1 VLHST
6 FGEGEVTHILGAG
19 KKMNLAVKFS
29 GLGQKIIDPRTAH
42 IQLIHE

>member
-6 FGEGEVTHILGAG
+6 FGEGEVTHILGTG

-29 GLGQKIIDPRTAH
+29 GLGQKIIDPRTAPM
-42 IQLIHE
+42 QLIHE